1 MTSVS
6 MKAACRESGRRP
18 GRGLAFSA
26 GAAAL
31 WFAMAGVAQALSAAP
46 GPGLS
51 PHEAVYDLSL
61 DAGVSS
67 DTISDAEG
75 RMVYHFWGSRC
86 DGYNTKLRF
95 VTRISDSDGNARLT
109 DVATSTFEDPD
120 GKSFSFATKSYV
132 DGTLTEDST
141 GSAERENGKLH
152 VTMAKPKSRRFDIA
166 PRFQFPS
173 QHLTRIIDAAARGEP
188 FVQVDLFDGS
198 EKGEKPYATAAVIGA
213 VNTGADNLGDEAAAE
228 AAGIANVRHW
238 PVTLSYFDENA
249 TGEQKPSYQLSF
261 IVYENGV
268 TRRMRLDYGDFAL
281 TGKLVRLDMKP
292 GQAAGKR
299 CP

>member
-6 MKAACRESGRRP
+6 MKAARRVS
-18 GRGLAFSA
+18 GRGLAHA
-26 GAAAL
+26 TGVAAIWL
-31 WFAMAGVAQALSAAP
+31 AMSGGAQALSATPA
-46 GPGLS
+46 PGLS

-61 DAGVSS
+61 DAGESS

-75 RMVYHFWGSRC
+75 RMVYHFGGSRC

-95 VTRISDSDGNARLT
+95 VTRISDSDGNTRLT

-152 VTMAKPKSRRFDIA
+152 VTMAKPKSRRFDI
-166 PRFQFPS
+166 PTRFQFPS
-173 QHLTRIIDAAARGEP
+173 QHLTRIIDAASRGEH

-213 VNTGADNLGDEAAAE
+213 VNTGADNLGDEAAAK

-238 PVTLSYFDENA
+238 PVTLSYFDEKVD
-249 TGEQKPSYQLSF
+249 GEQKPSYQLSF

-292 GQAAGKR
+292 IKISGKN

>member
-6 MKAACRESGRRP
+6 MKAAGKLA
-18 GRGLAFSA
+18 GRGLALST
-26 GAAAL
+26 GVAAV
-31 WFAMAGVAQALSAAP
+31 WFAMSGVAQALSAAP
-46 GPGLS
+46 APGLS

-61 DAGVSS
+61 DSGESS

-95 VTRISDSDGNARLT
+95 VTRISDSEGNARLT

-152 VTMAKPKSRRFDIA
+152 VTMAKPKSRRFDI
-166 PRFQFPS
+166 PTRFQFPS
-173 QHLTRIIDAAARGEP
+173 QHLTRIIDAASRGEH

-213 VNTGADNLGDEAAAE
+213 ANLGDEAAAK

-238 PVTLSYFDENA
+238 PVTLSYFDENIA
-249 TGEQKPSYQLSF
+249 GEQKPSYQLSF

-281 TGKLVRLDMKP
+281 TGKLVQLDMEPIK
-292 GQAAGKR
+292 AAGKR

>member
-1 MTSVS
+1 MLK
-6 MKAACRESGRRP
+6 M
-18 GRGLAFSA
+18 SA
-26 GAAAL
+26 LLGAGWL
-31 WFAMAGVAQALSAAP
+31 AMAGSASAISAAP
-46 GPGLS
+46 ALVMA

-61 DAGVSS
+61 DAGGKS

-109 DVATSTFEDPD
+109 DVATSTFEDSD

-132 DGTLTEDST
+132 DGTLAEDST

-152 VTMAKPKSRRFDIA
+152 VTMAKPKSRRFDIS
-166 PRFQFPS
+166 PNFQFPN
-173 QHLTRIIDAAARGEP
+173 QHLSTIIDAAIRGER

-198 EKGEKPYATAAVIGA
+198 EKGEKPYTTAAVIGA
-213 VNTGADNLGDEAAAE
+213 TNTGADNLGDEATAK

-249 TGEQKPSYQLSF
+249 TGEQKPSYELSF

-281 TGKLVRLDMKP
+281 TGKLVRLDMAPVKV
-292 GQAAGKR
+292 AAKR

>member
-6 MKAACRESGRRP
+6 MNAGRRALALTA
-18 GRGLAFSA
+18 GLAAGWLAGTASA
-26 GAAAL
+26 N
-31 WFAMAGVAQALSAAP
+31 ALSPASVQHALAA
-46 GPGLS
+46 
-51 PHEAVYDLSL
+51 HEAVYDLSL
-61 DAGVSS
+61 DSGDGSE
-67 DTISDAEG
+67 TISDAEG
-75 RMVYHFWGSRC
+75 RMVYDFTGSRC

-132 DGTLTEDST
+132 DGALAEDST
-141 GSAERENGKLH
+141 GSAEREGGKLY
-152 VTMAKPKSRRFDIA
+152 VTMAKPKARRFDIA
-166 PRFQFPS
+166 PSFQFPN
-173 QHLTRIIDAAARGEP
+173 QHLTRIIDAATRGEH

-198 EKGEKPYATAAVIGA
+198 EKGEKPYSTAAVIGA
-213 VNTGADNLGDEAAAE
+213 VNTGADNLGDEATAD
-228 AAGIANVRHW
+228 AAGIAKVRHW
-238 PVTLSYFDENA
+238 PVTLSYFDENIA
-249 TGEQKPSYQLSF
+249 GEQKPSYELSF

-292 GQAAGKR
+292 AKAAASQCR
-299 CP
+299 

>member
-6 MKAACRESGRRP
+6 MKLACRGSAKGSA
-18 GRGLAFSA
+18 LFA
-26 GAAAL
+26 GAAAAWIVL
-31 WFAMAGVAQALSAAP
+31 AGPAHALSAAP
-46 GPGLS
+46 SPGLL

-61 DAGVSS
+61 DAGAGT

-75 RMVYHFWGSRC
+75 RMVYHFSGSRC

-109 DVATSTFEDPD
+109 DVATSTFEDSD

-152 VTMAKPKSRRFDIA
+152 VTMAKPKSRRFDI
-166 PRFQFPS
+166 PQRFQFPS
-173 QHLTRIIDAAARGEP
+173 QHLTQIIDAAARGDR
-188 FVQVDLFDGS
+188 FVQIDLFDGS

-213 VNTGADNLGDEAAAE
+213 VNTGADNLGDEAAAKT
-228 AAGIANVRHW
+228 AGIANVRHW
-238 PVTLSYFDENA
+238 PVTLSYFEENVA
-249 TGEQKPSYQLSF
+249 GEQKPSYQLSF

-268 TRRMRLDYGDFAL
+268 TRRMRLDYGEFAL

-292 GQAAGKR
+292 IKVAGKS

>member
-1 MTSVS
+1 MTSASKLTVRT
-6 MKAACRESGRRP
+6 AP
-18 GRGLAFSA
+18 GRGLALVAAAWLGMA
-26 GAAAL
+26 GAAE
-31 WFAMAGVAQALSAAP
+31 ALSGTPAA
-46 GPGLS
+46 GLL

-61 DAGVSS
+61 DAGTSS

-75 RMVYHFWGSRC
+75 RMVYEFSGSRC
-86 DGYNTKLRF
+86 DGFNTKLRF

-141 GSAERENGKLH
+141 GSAEREDGKLH

-173 QHLTRIIDAAARGEP
+173 QHLARIIDAASRGEH

-213 VNTGADNLGDEAAAE
+213 VNTGADNLGDAAAAE
-228 AAGIANVRHW
+228 AAGIAGVRHW
-238 PVTLSYFDENA
+238 PVSLSYFDEGVA
-249 TGEQKPSYQLSF
+249 GEQKPSYQLSF
-261 IVYENGV
+261 IIYENGV
-268 TRRMRLDYGDFAL
+268 TRRMRLDYGSFAL

-292 GQAAGKR
+292 SRVAGAP

>member
-1 MTSVS
+1 MTSAS
-6 MKAACRESGRRP
+6 MKAARRVT
-18 GRGLAFSA
+18 GRGLALSA
-26 GAAAL
+26 GVAVAWLAL
-31 WFAMAGVAQALSAAP
+31 AGGAQALSAAP
-46 GPGLS
+46 VGALS
-51 PHEAVYDLSL
+51 PHEAIYDLSL

-109 DVATSTFEDPD
+109 DVATSTFEDSD

-152 VTMAKPKSRRFDIA
+152 VTMAKPKSRRFDI
-166 PRFQFPS
+166 PTRFQFPS
-173 QHLTRIIDAAARGEP
+173 QHLSQIIAAAARGDH

-213 VNTGADNLGDEAAAE
+213 VNTGADNLGDEAAAK

-238 PVTLSYFDENA
+238 PVTLSYFDEKA
-249 TGEQKPSYQLSF
+249 EGEQKPSYQLSF

-292 GQAAGKR
+292 LKVAGKS

>member
-1 MTSVS
+1 MW
-6 MKAACRESGRRP
+6 
-18 GRGLAFSA
+18 LALA
-26 GAAAL
+26 G
-31 WFAMAGVAQALSAAP
+31 GAQALSAAP
-46 GPGLS
+46 VGALS
-51 PHEAVYDLSL
+51 PHEAIYDLSL

-109 DVATSTFEDPD
+109 DVATSTFEDSD

-152 VTMAKPKSRRFDIA
+152 VTMAKPKSRRFDI
-166 PRFQFPS
+166 PTRFQFPS
-173 QHLTRIIDAAARGEP
+173 QHLSQIIAAAARGDH

-213 VNTGADNLGDEAAAE
+213 VNTGADNLGDEAAAK

-238 PVTLSYFDENA
+238 PVTLSYFDEKA
-249 TGEQKPSYQLSF
+249 EGEQKPSYQLSF

-292 GQAAGKR
+292 LKVAGKS

>member
-6 MKAACRESGRRP
+6 INAGRGAVVAGVKAA
-18 GRGLAFSA
+18 LAVGA
-26 GAAAL
+26 CWLAMTGAAA
-31 WFAMAGVAQALSAAP
+31 AISAAP
-46 GPGLS
+46 ALGMS

-61 DAGVSS
+61 DTGGST

-109 DVATSTFEDPD
+109 DVATSTFEDSD

-132 DGTLTEDST
+132 DGTLAEDST

-152 VTMAKPKSRRFDIA
+152 VTMAKPKSIRFDIN
-166 PRFQFPS
+166 PSFQFPN
-173 QHLTRIIDAAARGEP
+173 QHLTKIIDAAIRGEH

-198 EKGEKPYATAAVIGA
+198 EKGEKPYSTAAVIGA
-213 VNTGADNLGDEAAAE
+213 ANTGADNLGDEATAK

-238 PVTLSYFDENA
+238 PVTLSYFDEKA
-249 TGEQKPSYQLSF
+249 TGEQKPSYELSF

-292 GQAAGKR
+292 VNVAAKR